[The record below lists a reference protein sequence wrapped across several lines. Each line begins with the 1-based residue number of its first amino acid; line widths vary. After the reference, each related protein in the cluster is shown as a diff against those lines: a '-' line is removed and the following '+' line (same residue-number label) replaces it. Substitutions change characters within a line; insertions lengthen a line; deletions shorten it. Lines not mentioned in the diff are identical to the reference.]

1 MKTIIKHIAL
11 NNFKGCKAAIYTFD
25 GKNATVSGQN
35 GAGKTTIATAF
46 YWVFADKDTELK
58 SNPPIRPLDAEECTP
73 RVDIVFDIDG
83 RDVSVA
89 KLQKQTKKGN
99 SVSLSNTYE
108 VNAVEYGERD
118 FKAKMNEY
126 GIDFDLFLP
135 LSHTDC
141 FTGQKSADMR
151 KVLFRMAS
159 EKSDKEIAD
168 LTDGASDVAKL
179 LENYTVEEVKAMQN
193 ATIRKIKEVY
203 GKDGE
208 ILRAKIEGMEQSKV
222 DIDVAELELQR
233 SYLKGQIALCKE
245 EQDDISKQFEEYQ
258 KLSDGIMELK
268 FAEGDLQRKA
278 NEENIKAR
286 REIEDKISDKK
297 FLVKQTEKTV
307 SDTENCIEL
316 SKRTAEKISENL
328 KEIREKWKAE
338 NERVF
343 DENSLVCSY
352 CGQEYPADKKEQ
364 LRAEFESHKAEELKA
379 ITGNGNLIKG
389 RMDKEKETI
398 SNLEKE
404 LPEHKKSLEM
414 LNTAIADLEKQ
425 LSELPTSIDISDTEE
440 YKTIQS
446 QIAEKEQSMS
456 QMNNADDIRKQ
467 LKADESDLQAQLTEC
482 EKKIALSENND
493 AIDGQIADLR
503 AKQIEYEQNRADAE
517 KILHQL
523 DLVSK
528 RKNELLT
535 EDINKHFD
543 IVHWQMFEYQKNGE
557 IKDCCIPLIDGKRF
571 GESTNKGR
579 EILAKLDIIKGL
591 QKFYGQYYP
600 VFLDNAESLSEET
613 LKRIDMPCQ
622 LILLKVTED
631 RELEIEEDIT

>member
-1 MKTIIKHIAL
+1 MKTVIKQIIL
-11 NNFKGCKAAIYTFD
+11 QNFKSCKNATYTFD

-83 RDVSVA
+83 REVSVA

-135 LSHTDC
+135 LSHTDV

-151 KVLFRMAS
+151 KVLFAMAS

-193 ATIRKIKEVY
+193 ATLRKIKEVY

-222 DIDVAELELQR
+222 DVDVAELELQR

-245 EQDDISKQFEEYQ
+245 EQEDVSKQFEEYQ

-286 REIEDKISDKK
+286 REIEDNISDKK
-297 FLVKQTEKTV
+297 FLLRQTEKTV

-352 CGQEYPADKKEQ
+352 CGQEYPVNKKEQ
-364 LRAEFESHKAEELKA
+364 LRAEFESHKSEELKA

-404 LPEHKKSLEM
+404 LSEHKKSLEM
-414 LNTAIADLEKQ
+414 LNTSIADLEKQ
-425 LSELPTSIDISDTEE
+425 LSELPTSIDISETEE
-440 YKTIQS
+440 YKIIQS

-467 LKADESDLQAQLTEC
+467 LKADESELQAQLTEC

-503 AKQIEYEQNRADAE
+503 AKQIEYEQNKANCE
-517 KILHQL
+517 KILYQL

-535 EDINKHFD
+535 DDINKHFD

-591 QKFYGQYYP
+591 QKFYGQHYP

-631 RELEIEEDIT
+631 KELKVEV

>member
-1 MKTIIKHIAL
+1 MKATIKQIAL
-11 NNFKGCKAAIYTFD
+11 QNFKGCKNATYTFD

-83 RDVSVA
+83 REVSVA

-135 LSHTDC
+135 LSHTDV

-151 KVLFRMAS
+151 KVLFAMAS

-168 LTDGASDVAKL
+168 LTNGASDVAKL

-268 FAEGDLQRKA
+268 FAENDLSRKA
-278 NEENIKAR
+278 NEENIKKR
-286 REIEDKISDKK
+286 REIEIKISDKK
-297 FLVKQTEKTV
+297 FLLKQTEKTV
-307 SDTENCIEL
+307 SDTESLIDYVKKNIEEFTIDL
-316 SKRTAEKISENL
+316 NKARDEWNSEK
-328 KEIREKWKAE
+328 
-338 NERVF
+338 ERVF
-343 DENSLVCSY
+343 DENSLICPY
-352 CGQEYPADKKEQ
+352 CKQEYPNEKKDELMSDFKAHKEAMLNKIADKGNKSKE
-364 LRAEFESHKAEELKA
+364 LLDNEKATLERLK
-379 ITGNGNLIKG
+379 
-389 RMDKEKETI
+389 
-398 SNLEKE
+398 KE
-404 LPEHKKSLEM
+404 LPEHKESLEM
-414 LNTAIADLEKQ
+414 LNNAITNLEKQ
-425 LSELPTSIDISDTEE
+425 LSELPTNIDISDTEE
-440 YKTIQS
+440 YKAIQK
-446 QIAEKEQSMS
+446 QIAEKEQAMS

-467 LKADESDLQAQLTEC
+467 LKADESELQSQLTEC
-482 EKKIALSENND
+482 EKKIALSENNV

-503 AKQIEYEQNRADAE
+503 EKQIEYEQNKADAE
-517 KILHQL
+517 RILHQL
-523 DLVSK
+523 DLVSRK
-528 RKNELLT
+528 KNELLS
-535 EDINKHFD
+535 EEINSHFKLVKFRLFD
-543 IVHWQMFEYQKNGE
+543 YLKNGE
-557 IKDCCIPLIDGKRF
+557 YKDDCTPLIDEKPLATHSNGALKV
-571 GESTNKGR
+571 
-579 EILAKLDIIKGL
+579 LAKLDIIAGL
-591 QKFYGQYYP
+591 QNFYGQFYP
-600 VFLDNAESLSEET
+600 AFADDFSLVT
-613 LKRIDMPCQ
+613 GNTADRIDIPCQ
-622 LILLKVTED
+622 LIKLCAVDDVK
-631 RELEIEEDIT
+631 ELRIEVE

>member
-1 MKTIIKHIAL
+1 MKATIKQIVL
-11 NNFKGCKAAIYTFD
+11 QNFKGCKAATYTFD
-25 GKNATVSGQN
+25 GKNVTVSGQN

-46 YWVFADKDTELK
+46 YWVFADKDAELK
-58 SNPPIRPLDAEECTP
+58 SNPPIRPLDVEECTP
-73 RVDIVFDIDG
+73 RIDIIFDIDG

-193 ATIRKIKEVY
+193 ATLRKIKEVY

-222 DIDVAELELQR
+222 DVDVAELELQR

-245 EQDDISKQFEEYQ
+245 EQEDVSKQFEEYQ

-286 REIEDKISDKK
+286 REIENKITDKK
-297 FLVKQTEKTV
+297 FLVKQTEKTIA
-307 SDTENCIEL
+307 DTESLINYAKNNIEEFTIDL
-316 SKRTAEKISENL
+316 NKARDEWN
-328 KEIREKWKAE
+328 AE
-338 NERVF
+338 NERKF
-343 DENSLVCSY
+343 DENSLICPY
-352 CGQEYPADKKEQ
+352 CKQEYPNEKKDELKEEFEAHKERTLNKIADK
-364 LRAEFESHKAEELKA
+364 
-379 ITGNGNLIKG
+379 GNTAKG
-389 RMDKEKETI
+389 FLDKEKTALER
-398 SNLEKE
+398 LEKE
-404 LPEHKKSLEM
+404 LPEHKESLEM
-414 LNTAIADLEKQ
+414 LNTAIAGLEKQ
-425 LSELPTSIDISDTEE
+425 LSELPMRIDISDTEE
-440 YKTIQS
+440 YKKIQS
-446 QIAEKEQSMS
+446 QIDEKELAMS

-467 LKADESDLQAQLTEC
+467 LKADESELQAQLTEC

-503 AKQIEYEQNRADAE
+503 AKQIEYEQNKADAE
-517 KILHQL
+517 KILHQI
-523 DLVSK
+523 DLVSRK
-528 RKNELLT
+528 KNELLS
-535 EDINKHFD
+535 EEVNSHFKLVKFRLFD
-543 IVHWQMFEYQKNGE
+543 YLKNGE
-557 IKDCCIPLIDGKRF
+557 YKDDCTPLIDEKPLATHSNGALKV
-571 GESTNKGR
+571 
-579 EILAKLDIIKGL
+579 LAKLDIIAGL
-591 QKFYGQYYP
+591 QNFYGQFYT
-600 VFLDNAESLSEET
+600 VFADDFSLVT
-613 LKRIDMPCQ
+613 GNTADRIDIPCQ
-622 LILLKVTED
+622 LIKLCAVDDVK
-631 RELEIEEDIT
+631 ELRIEVE